1 MANLQLPSPSA
12 QQSDVIAALLASA
25 LANPIVPPVVTVT
38 PTGGSATTQT
48 YVVVAK
54 TNGGVAPSAATSTTV
69 GAATLSATAFNT
81 ISWTAPQNQGAQTPV
96 TYDVYR
102 TVGGAAQGLIASN
115 LTATSL
121 VDNGLVANTAPTTP
135 PFNTT
140 QLQVVAVQEPVTA
153 AAVSGA
159 VTAPGLVMI
168 TDASAAALTMAA
180 PIAGAPSAGGQDGM
194 TISFI
199 STTAAA
205 HTVTTPANKI
215 NGSLHIA
222 TFAAAIGNAITFRA
236 FNGIWYS
243 TTNVGVTLS

>member
-1 MANLQLPSPSA
+1 MANLQFPSPSA
-12 QQSDVIAALLASA
+12 QQSDVIASLLASA
-25 LANPIVPPVVTVT
+25 LANPIIPPVVTVT

-54 TNGGVAPSAATSTTV
+54 TNGGLAPSVATSTTV

-81 ISWTAPQNQGAQTPV
+81 ISWTAPQGQGAPTPV

-102 TVGGAAQGLIASN
+102 TVGGVAQGLIAAN

-140 QLQVVAVQEPVTA
+140 QLQLQAVQDPVTVA
-153 AAVSGA
+153 AASGA
-159 VTAPGLVMI
+159 ITSPGLVMI
-168 TDASAAALTMAA
+168 TAAGVAALTLAA
-180 PIAGAPSAGGQDGM
+180 PIAGPQSSGGQDGM
-194 TISFI
+194 SVSFI
-199 STTAAA
+199 AATAQA

-236 FNGIWYS
+236 YNGIWYS
-243 TTNVGVTLS
+243 TTNVNVTLS